1 MTTLHYSFAQIE
13 AFATIAETGSLSRA
27 AIRLGKDRTTLR
39 DLLDYLE
46 DALGYALF
54 LREGRSLALTPEGEQ
69 LFRQAHLLLR
79 QAQAFESFAQTLP
92 HTAGQA
98 LRVVYDPF
106 VPRQFLCALTD
117 HLARYSLRISCWSAS
132 RREAEQALADGQ
144 ADLAICQANNRTLGS
159 EMEWRALGTVDLR
172 FYAAEHLFA
181 DSEAPLTLLNLSLVP
196 QLVMHRRADEQIARR
211 VQISGHTLYMNE
223 KALLRHALQQGQ
235 GWGFLPDHFQAAGW
249 EGVKEIETEVGNQGL
264 NVTMVMLWLPGM
276 NKHPTLGGV
285 VDFAPQLWGD
295 SA

>member
-1 MTTLHYSFAQIE
+1 MKTLHYSFAQIE

-54 LREGRSLALTPEGEQ
+54 LREGRSLALTAEGEQ

-92 HTAGQA
+92 RTAGQE

-106 VPRQFLCALTD
+106 VPRPFLCALAD
-117 HLARYSLRISCWSAS
+117 HLARRQLRMSCWSAS

-172 FYAAEHLFA
+172 FYATERLFA
-181 DSEAPLTLLNLSLVP
+181 DCARPLTLLNLSLVP

-235 GWGFLPDHFQAAGW
+235 GWGFLPDHFQAVDW
-249 EGVKEIETEVGNQGL
+249 QGVEEIDTEVGTQGL
-264 NVTMVMLWLPGM
+264 NVTMVMLWQPGM
-276 NKHPTLGGV
+276 NKHPTLGVV
-285 VDFAPQLWGD
+285 VDFAPLLWKKD
-295 SA
+295 A